1 MLTAGLPP
9 SAGTMIPR
17 SGGDFAY
24 IHESF
29 GPLPAFLF
37 LWVALLIIMPT
48 GNAIQALTFAYY
60 MLQPFYSTCHP
71 PDLLVRLVAAM
82 VICEYPTNSSCS
94 VFKVCLF

>member
-1 MLTAGLPP
+1 
-9 SAGTMIPR
+9 MIPR

-60 MLQPFYSTCHP
+60 MLQPFYSSCHP

-82 VICEYPTNSSCS
+82 VICEYPANSNRSAL
-94 VFKVCLF
+94 KVCFILVPCV